1 MFEAGKL
8 LYSYFNSQHKL
19 AMSAYVMVGIEEKT
33 VKRTCVIQIHVKV
46 EATAL

>member
-8 LYSYFNSQHKL
+8 LCSYFNSQHKL
-19 AMSAYVMVGIEEKT
+19 AMSAYVMVGIEEET
-33 VKRTCVIQIHVKV
+33 VKQTCVIQIHVKV